1 MTTQSAG
8 PAFHEGDEVVLAT
21 GTHEGTPGVFLRLRP
36 DVNWAEITERDGV
49 VRTHPVV
56 WLAHTAAAIPV
67 TSNELKETT

>member
-1 MTTQSAG
+1 MTARTAC
-8 PAFHEGDEVVLAT
+8 PPFREGDECVLAT

-67 TSNELKETT
+67 RSNELKETT